1 MTSEAPPAP
10 AAKPSPA
17 SRIGGVI
24 ASPGETLRDIAERP
38 DWLVPLLII
47 VFASLLLGFA
57 MSRSVDFETATREQL
72 ERRGVSGPEL
82 ERQLE
87 MISKVQRITT
97 PFFTALGGIIVP
109 LVVALALMLAGR
121 IFGGE
126 ATFKQSF
133 AVACYAWMPQALKT
147 LIMAALLFRAGQVDV
162 MQLPL
167 LLKSNLGFLGDPVS
181 SPGVFTLLASLDVF
195 AIWTIV
201 LLGIGFAFAHRL
213 SRSVATALAV
223 ALFIIVVLIQA
234 GLTSVFGGGS

>member
-1 MTSEAPPAP
+1 MTSEAPPMP
-10 AAKPSPA
+10 AAKPNPA
-17 SRIGGVI
+17 RRIGGVI
-24 ASPGETLRDIAERP
+24 ASPTETLRDIAERP

-47 VFASLLLGFA
+47 VVASLLLGFA
-57 MSRSVDFETATREQL
+57 MSGKVDFETATREQL
-72 ERRGVSGPEL
+72 ERRGVTGPEL

-87 MISKVQRITT
+87 MISKVQRLTT

-133 AVACYAWMPQALKT
+133 SIASYAWIPQALKT
-147 LIMAALLFRAGQVDV
+147 LIMAALLMRAGEVDL

-167 LLKSNLGFLGDPVS
+167 LLKSNLGFLSDPVS
-181 SPGVFTLLASLDVF
+181 SPGVFTLLSSLDVF

-201 LLGIGFAFAHRL
+201 LLGIGFAYAHRL
-213 SRSVATALAV
+213 SRSVATALAG
-223 ALFIIVVLIQA
+223 ALFVVVVLIQA
-234 GLTSVFGGGS
+234 GLASVFGGAS